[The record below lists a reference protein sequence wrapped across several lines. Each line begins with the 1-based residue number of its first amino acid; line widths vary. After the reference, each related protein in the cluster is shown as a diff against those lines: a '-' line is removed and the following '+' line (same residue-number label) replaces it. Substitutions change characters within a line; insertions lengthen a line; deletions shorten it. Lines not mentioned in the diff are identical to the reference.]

1 MSLTLVAPFHL
12 LALLGGQTA
21 WAAGLLRGLD
31 PCHCQGA
38 ILFESTRPG
47 QNEKPVRLRRISGLP
62 CLHDRLECVTELR
75 ASDGTTLGTFNV
87 GHTPFDILFDGT
99 NIWTSNESGGSNDSS
114 LTKLRA
120 SDGALLG
127 TFPMDGPR
135 GLAFDGQ
142 SIWVA
147 NNSDQTVTKFRPSDG
162 AIELV
167 VPVRTY
173 PTGICF
179 DGRSIWVCLTGYISP
194 GKRVTK
200 ILASDG
206 SIEGE
211 FPVDTRPF
219 AITSDGTNVWVGG
232 AIHHSVT
239 EYA

>member
-1 MSLTLVAPFHL
+1 MVKPKPR
-12 LALLGGQTA
+12 GPK
-21 WAAGLLRGLD
+21 GLLRGPSSPVLVK
-31 PCHCQGA
+31 PKPRGPQAFYAVWTLA
-38 ILFESTRPG
+38 IAKVQSCSSP
-47 QNEKPVRLRRISGLP
+47 PVRVKTKNQSASRRISGLP

-173 PTGICF
+173 PSASVLMVAVSGCVSPVTLAP
-179 DGRSIWVCLTGYISP
+179 GRELPRY
-194 GKRVTK
+194 
-200 ILASDG
+200 
-206 SIEGE
+206 
-211 FPVDTRPF
+211 
-219 AITSDGTNVWVGG
+219 
-232 AIHHSVT
+232 
-239 EYA
+239 

>member
-1 MSLTLVAPFHL
+1 M
-12 LALLGGQTA
+12 
-21 WAAGLLRGLD
+21 GLR
-31 PCHCQGA
+31 A
-38 ILFESTRPG
+38 FTRFESTRPG

-62 CLHDRLECVTELR
+62 CLHDRLECV
-75 ASDGTTLGTFNV
+75 
-87 GHTPFDILFDGT
+87 
-99 NIWTSNESGGSNDSS
+99 
-114 LTKLRA
+114 TKLRA